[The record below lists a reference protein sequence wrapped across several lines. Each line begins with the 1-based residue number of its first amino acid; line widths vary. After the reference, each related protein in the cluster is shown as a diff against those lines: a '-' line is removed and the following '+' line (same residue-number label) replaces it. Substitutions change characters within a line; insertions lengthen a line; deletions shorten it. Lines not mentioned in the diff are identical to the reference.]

1 MKRLLFAA
9 ITLSLSLT
17 TVVALAGGPVTRVG
31 TNYSGIRNPDGCQI
45 GPDGLRSASIREFET
60 AAAPF
65 DAILMPT
72 VPCTAPTIA
81 EATASDDAYFRW
93 NGRILRNVGLINF
106 LDGCAAS
113 VPCHV
118 PGSAPVGL
126 SVCGVGMSD
135 RHTLAVARA
144 VEVALAER

>member
-1 MKRLLFAA
+1 MVAAHGKRGSAHELL
-9 ITLSLSLT
+9 
-17 TVVALAGGPVTRVG
+17 
-31 TNYSGIRNPDGCQI
+31 
-45 GPDGLRSASIREFET
+45 REFEA

-81 EATASDDAYFRW
+81 EATVSDDAYFRW

-144 VEVALAER
+144 CEGALTER